1 MTFEPQIPTW
11 GDEYKSYTE
20 KLKYYHDWLCTTG
33 INTGL
38 ISRKSSQFIWD
49 EFIVHSLY
57 FGKILNNIKTK
68 EQNIYDLG
76 TGGGIPGVPVAI
88 TNQNKLFTLVD
99 ISESRVFELQRLKK
113 ILNLE
118 NVEIFNGNANL
129 VLKSNNTY
137 ISRCFI
143 SSKDVLKNL
152 KQLENVTYIVTS
164 NGEELNE
171 QKEMFHVKQEKF
183 TINSTNIRHID
194 VINVR

>member
-57 FGKILNNIKTK
+57 FGKILNSIENK

-76 TGGGIPGVPVAI
+76 TGGGIPGVPVSI
-88 TNQNKLFTLVD
+88 TNQNKLFTLV
-99 ISESRVFELQRLKK
+99 KK
-113 ILNLE
+113 
-118 NVEIFNGNANL
+118 
-129 VLKSNNTY
+129 
-137 ISRCFI
+137 
-143 SSKDVLKNL
+143 
-152 KQLENVTYIVTS
+152 
-164 NGEELNE
+164 
-171 QKEMFHVKQEKF
+171 
-183 TINSTNIRHID
+183 
-194 VINVR
+194 